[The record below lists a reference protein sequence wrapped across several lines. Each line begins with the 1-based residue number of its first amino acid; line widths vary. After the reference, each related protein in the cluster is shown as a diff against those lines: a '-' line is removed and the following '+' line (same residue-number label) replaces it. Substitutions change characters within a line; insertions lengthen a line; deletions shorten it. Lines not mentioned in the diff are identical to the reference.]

1 MALSKPIQS
10 ERCFPDVNE
19 DEIKGMLKPK
29 FKKKSALTLKNIL
42 NNFLQEV
49 DIASYLENCTMF
61 LKSCTSLQ
69 GKVTEIFTK

>member
-1 MALSKPIQS
+1 MALSKPIQN

-42 NNFLQEV
+42 NNFLREV
-49 DIASYLENCTMF
+49 DIASDLENCTMF
-61 LKSCTSLQ
+61 LKSCTLLQ